1 MQSEFSSIQIEELFQ
16 NIQLKMLKTNEK
28 INCSTENRIQK
39 CHIDVNSLS
48 LRRAVASAG
57 VCIAIV
63 RMVELSN
70 LPDLLS
76 YQVRIVVVFIV
87 NERFENTS
95 FNNNT
100 DIWRSTEIKTCILL

>member
-1 MQSEFSSIQIEELFQ
+1 MV
-16 NIQLKMLKTNEK
+16 
-28 INCSTENRIQK
+28 STENRIQT
-39 CHIDVNSLS
+39 CRIDVNSLS
-48 LRRAVASAG
+48 LRRTVACAC

-76 YQVRIVVVFIV
+76 YQVRIVVIIV
-87 NERFENTS
+87 NERYENTS